1 MNIRKVQAFGAT
13 LCASV
18 VATASAD
25 VIFDNIGNM
34 DGSDMVA
41 GSVAASQQFEASF
54 AQYDIAAVEDF
65 SIEVGMTLNSI
76 SFVLGGWNGYAGYGG
91 VEGYIV
97 NIYSSIDAAGS
108 GLNGDVLYMHAGSE
122 YAEASS
128 SWGGDLDHMT
138 IDFGGAALNAGDY
151 FISVVPINAFGV
163 NGQTG
168 IGISNIGGDNGYQAN
183 PGGGFGFGN
192 YVQTGANYAY
202 SLDGSVIPG
211 PAAFC
216 LLGIAGAT
224 IRRRRRQFKFLDI
237 SYTAHERAELF
248 RPVFSI

>member
-41 GSVAASQQFEASF
+41 GSVHASQQFESNF
-54 AQYDIAAVEDF
+54 AVYDIAAIEDF
-65 SIEVGMTLNSI
+65 SFAGGTLNSV
-76 SFVLGGWNGYAGYGG
+76 SFVLGGWNGYAGFGA
-91 VEGYIV
+91 VEGYTV
-97 NIYSSIDAAGS
+97 NVYSSIAAAG
-108 GLNGDVLYMHAGSE
+108 GDLFGDVLSMTFSNAD
-122 YAEASS
+122 ASAL
-128 SWGGDLDHMT
+128 WGGDLDHMT
-138 IDFGGAALNAGDY
+138 IDLGGVALGAGDY
-151 FISVVPINAFGV
+151 FFSVVPINAFGV

-168 IGISNIGGDNGYQAN
+168 IGLSTIGGDNGWQAN
-183 PGGGFGFGN
+183 PGGGFGFN
-192 YVQTGANYAY
+192 TNPTGANYAY
-202 SLDGSVIPG
+202 SLNGSVIPG

-224 IRRRRRQFKFLDI
+224 IRRRRR
-237 SYTAHERAELF
+237 
-248 RPVFSI
+248 